1 MNSQEVI
8 ESLDNWLSSFSEDTT
23 VNICNLYD
31 EKAFLW
37 GTLSPLKLD
46 NRSLIK
52 DYFEQI
58 FKHKNRNAECNH
70 SRIRLFGDIA
80 ICNGQYTFSW
90 LNEGMKITT
99 VARFTFVYKK
109 KNGRCFIIDHHSS
122 FFPTTS

>member
-8 ESLDNWLSSFSEDTT
+8 ESLNNWLSSFSEDTT

-58 FKHKNRNAECNH
+58 FRHKNRNAECNH

-90 LNEGMKITT
+90 
-99 VARFTFVYKK
+99 FTFVYKK